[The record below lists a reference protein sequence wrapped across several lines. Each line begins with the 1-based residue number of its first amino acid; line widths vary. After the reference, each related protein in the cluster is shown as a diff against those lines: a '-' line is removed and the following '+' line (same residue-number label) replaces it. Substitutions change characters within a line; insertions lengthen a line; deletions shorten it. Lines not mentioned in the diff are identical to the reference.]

1 MIKNVLITGGAGYV
15 GTLLAPQLLAAGYNV
30 TVYDIMYYGCE
41 VKSHPCLKI
50 INGDIRDTAK
60 LRDECRGVDAVIHLA
75 CISNDAGFELDEKL
89 SEEINYRCFEPTQ
102 TLAFPT
108 TNIIVLTIADK
119 RGAEEIAGWVSVLK
133 LRYAGRIEIR
143 GLADV
148 GGVPGFLQGKIR
160 KKFQASH
167 TYPVMLDW
175 SGNVCAQFG
184 YEKNV
189 ANILILGRDGTIL
202 GRSTGP
208 ATEQAIQDFDSL
220 LEKHLPPPAKH

>member
-1 MIKNVLITGGAGYV
+1 MKTFIALFLL
-15 GTLLAPQLLAAGYNV
+15 TLLTGFVAAAAPQAMPTNAP
-30 TVYDIMYYGCE
+30 TRIE
-41 VKSHPCLKI
+41 
-50 INGDIRDTAK
+50 
-60 LRDECRGVDAVIHLA
+60 LRDQYDA
-75 CISNDAGFELDEKL
+75 
-89 SEEINYRCFEPTQ
+89 PQ